1 LRVFFLSP
9 PQAIFTSCTNSDDE
23 NEEQTALEH
32 KIDQQI
38 RKVVSESER
47 KRKLGADTKFSK
59 LKVKANMELHVF
71 LLLFILSSSDWS
83 SSFELLPIAFV

>member
-1 LRVFFLSP
+1 MGSNSNDEDQSELDS
-9 PQAIFTSCTNSDDE
+9 INNNKKTCNSDDE

-47 KRKLGADTKFSK
+47 KRKLGSSSY
-59 LKVKANMELHVF
+59 E
-71 LLLFILSSSDWS
+71 LLL
-83 SSFELLPIAFV
+83 IAFV